1 MRVFIADRKKTVSVH
16 IYGVYGHE
24 ITREFFSLFFLRAV
38 EVHETTD
45 EERQI
50 MGTDAEFTI
59 ETYDLFKAFADKI
72 DDIQKAIDDISYLLI
87 EGTQTTDYICD
98 DRLYAI

>member
-24 ITREFFSLFFLRAV
+24 ITREFFSLFFLRV
-38 EVHETTD
+38 IEVHETTD
-45 EERQI
+45 EERQV

-59 ETYDLFKAFADKI
+59 DTYDLFKAFADKI

>member
-1 MRVFIADRKKTVSVH
+1 MRVYIADSNKTVTVR

-45 EERQI
+45 EERQV

-59 ETYDLFKAFADKI
+59 DTYDLFKAFADKI

>member
-24 ITREFFSLFFLRAV
+24 ITREFFSLFFLRV
-38 EVHETTD
+38 IEVHETTD
-45 EERQI
+45 EERQV

-59 ETYDLFKAFADKI
+59 DTYDLFKAFADKI

-87 EGTQTTDYICD
+87 EGTQTTDYICE